1 LCRSLFLSLSL
12 RGEKMSKDNKKNE
25 ELSKELIIEKITQK
39 ITPVAK
45 ELGVEIVDVEYL
57 QDGGYWYVRIY
68 IEYLNKE
75 ISLEDCALFS
85 NKVEED
91 VDNLIDKKFFLE
103 VSSPGIERPLKK
115 VDDFVRFTGKKIRV
129 VLKHKLNNKKNYDG
143 KIISCNDSLLVI
155 ENENQELS
163 IEYKEIKKANLI
175 YEF

>member
-1 LCRSLFLSLSL
+1 
-12 RGEKMSKDNKKNE
+12 MSKDNKYDE
-25 ELSKELIIEKITQK
+25 ELSKIEIIEKITQK

-57 QDGGYWYVRIY
+57 QDGGFWYVRIY
-68 IEYLNKE
+68 IEYLDKE
-75 ISLEDCALFS
+75 VSLEDCALFS

-91 VDNLIDKKFFLE
+91 IDNLIDKKFFLE

-115 VDDFVRFTGKKIRV
+115 VEDFVRFIGEKIKV
-129 VLKHKLNNKKNYDG
+129 SLKHKLNDKKNYQG
-143 KIISCNDSLLVI
+143 KIISCNDEILVI
-155 ENENQELS
+155 ENESGELS

>member
-1 LCRSLFLSLSL
+1 
-12 RGEKMSKDNKKNE
+12 MSKDNKKNE